1 MSSPSSVSNPPLPT
15 VTKAES
21 ARHEKNAAAVA
32 SVTAAVGLTSMKL
45 VVGWWTNSLG
55 ILSEAAHSGLDL
67 VAAVVACWAVHIA
80 ARPADANH
88 PYGHGK
94 VESLSALFE
103 TGLLLV
109 TCVWIVWESV
119 HRLVA
124 AEAPEVTVNFWAFA
138 VVVISIVVDVV
149 RSRHLRHVA
158 RKHQSEALEADALH
172 FSTDVWSSC
181 VVLVGLIGMYIA
193 QHVSGMQWLQKAD
206 TCAALG
212 VAMLVTWVSI
222 QMGYRSICSLVD
234 AVSPNES
241 AHLESILREVNDGRE
256 LQCRMRRSGPE
267 VFVEVI
273 ATVDPTTSF
282 EQTHA
287 LTERIEQAVQSL
299 YSMSVTTVHCEPSCA
314 KMPLRSK
321 ILLVAAKQ
329 GLEIHHLQLTA
340 TAEGMKAE
348 LHIEFP
354 SEYTVRQAHEKA
366 TQLET
371 QVKDELKNIHEIVTH
386 CEPAETHASIAH
398 AAQNKRPSQ
407 TDEQLFSQI
416 DDAIHVFRKEEP
428 LCLEAHAV
436 RLLYLK
442 DEMCVSLHVVV
453 DGDTPL
459 PMAHRMTERLEQFL
473 RLSVPELQRISIHV
487 EPATPA

>member
-1 MSSPSSVSNPPLPT
+1 MSSPSTVPKSSLPPST
-15 VTKAES
+15 EAEV

-32 SVTAAVGLTSMKL
+32 SVTAAVGLTLMKL
-45 VVGWWTNSLG
+45 IVGWWTNSLG

-67 VAAVVACWAVHIA
+67 VAALVACWAVHIA
-80 ARPADANH
+80 ARPADADH

-119 HRLVA
+119 HRLIAV
-124 AEAPEVTVNFWAFA
+124 EAPEVTVNFWAFA
-138 VVVISIVVDVV
+138 VVIISIVVDVI
-149 RSRHLRHVA
+149 RSRHLKHVA
-158 RKHQSEALEADALH
+158 DKHKSEALEADALH

-181 VVLVGLIGMYIA
+181 VVLVGLIGMYIS
-193 QHVSGMQWLQKAD
+193 QRVSGVEWLEKAD

-212 VAMLVTWVSI
+212 VAILVTWVSVR
-222 QMGYRSICSLVD
+222 MGYRSVCSLAD
-234 AVSPNES
+234 AISPSES

-256 LQCRMRRSGPE
+256 LHCRMRHSGAE
-267 VFVEVI
+267 VFVEVV
-273 ATVDPTTSF
+273 ATVDPTMPF

-287 LTERIEQAVQSL
+287 LTERIEQAVRSL
-299 YSMSVTTVHCEPSCA
+299 YTMSVTTVHCEPSYA

-321 ILLVAAKQ
+321 ILLIAAKL

-340 TAEGMKAE
+340 TADGMKAE

-354 SEYTVRQAHEKA
+354 SEYTVRQAHERA

-371 QVKDELKNIHEIVTH
+371 RLKEELKNIHEIVTH
-386 CEPAETHASIAH
+386 CEPAETHASVAH
-398 AAQNKRPSQ
+398 TLQNQRSSK

-416 DDAIHVFRKEEP
+416 DETVRVFRKEEP

-436 RLLYLK
+436 RLLHLK

-453 DGDTPL
+453 DGETPL

-473 RLSVPELQRISIHV
+473 RLSEPELQRISIHV
-487 EPATPA
+487 EPQNRG